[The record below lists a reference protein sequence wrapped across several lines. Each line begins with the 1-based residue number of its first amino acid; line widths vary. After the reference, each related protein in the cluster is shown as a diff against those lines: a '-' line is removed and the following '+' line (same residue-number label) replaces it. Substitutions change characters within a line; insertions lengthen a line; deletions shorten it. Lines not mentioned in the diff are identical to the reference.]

1 MATLELA
8 IDATKAQ
15 QGAQVAQQAFTQVQ
29 KAAEG
34 AARSVQVSSQAVSA
48 AFQAT
53 GGTVQVAGGITATAK
68 ALSELNVAAAS
79 SNAARL
85 LLEIG
90 KTAQDFRDVA
100 AGIPSVTRP
109 IIETIDVF
117 DDLGVKVG
125 ETSRVIGTVTEK
137 TTRFGTVFATLN
149 GIIKANPL
157 LAAATAI
164 SAIGTALTLFTSES
178 KQAADAY
185 RGFTEEL
192 AKTRISDEAAAILG
206 IRGPGAQGR
215 AGALQRAAEF
225 TAAGGAFT
233 TGQLPGYDRE
243 IAQFLQRQG
252 TARQQ
257 AIAQEYLQT
266 GGTLRT
272 TMQPSPGLQGMVP
285 VQERVPGLPGTIE
298 LTRQQTEALL
308 KELYATNQKQLDAEK
323 ASAAA
328 ADDAAKARRQIADQL
343 QAQLVQFGD
352 LPTALGGQMVSNTQP
367 NLGYRPPYFL
377 EVPQYQF
384 GAGPAV
390 QERMPQVG
398 FPTGGYAT
406 AGYQYSNGRLRPEYQ
421 VEPGQAPPLLARPDR
436 ITMTDTGGTATM
448 ASQAFEN
455 AVVTAAAIANYKK
468 QEEEAARR
476 VAENFQRAADYAGQV
491 GGSLGSA
498 FADVLM
504 KTTTLRQAFASIVA
518 SFARQGLADIG
529 SAIFRGAVSG
539 LTPNQA
545 SANVGINQQ
554 TQA

>member
-100 AGIPSVTRP
+100 AGIPRVTRP

-298 LTRQQTEALL
+298 LTRQQTESLL
-308 KELYATNQKQLDAEK
+308 KELYATNQKQLDADK
-323 ASAAA
+323 VSAAA
-328 ADDAAKARRQIADQL
+328 ADDAAKARRQIADKL
-343 QAQLVQFGD
+343 QEQAE
-352 LPTALGGQMVSNTQP
+352 S
-367 NLGYRPPYFL
+367 PYI
-377 EVPQYQF
+377 QF
-384 GAGPAV
+384 GAGPEFDPRSWRT
-390 QERMPQVG
+390 QMPTVG
-398 FPTGGYAT
+398 LPGGPLRGAE
-406 AGYQYSNGRLRPEYQ
+406 YQYSNGRLRPEYQ
-421 VEPGQAPPLLARPDR
+421 VEPGQAPPLVARPDR

-518 SFARQGLADIG
+518 SFARQGLSDIG
-529 SAIFRGAVSG
+529 AAIFRGAVNG
-539 LTPNQA
+539 LTPQQ
-545 SANVGINQQ
+545 SANNQPAK
-554 TQA
+554 T

>member
-15 QGAQVAQQAFTQVQ
+15 QGAQVAQQAFVQVQ
-29 KAAEG
+29 KGAEG
-34 AARSVQVSSQAVSA
+34 AAQAAAKTGQAVADSGAKMNA

-53 GGTVQVAGGITATAK
+53 GGSIQIAGGIAQTAK
-68 ALSELNVAAAS
+68 AFGELNIQAGLFNS
-79 SNAARL
+79 SRL

-90 KTAQDFRDVA
+90 KTSLEFRQLA
-100 AGIPSVTRP
+100 SSAKESGSAFAR
-109 IIETIDVF
+109 
-117 DDLGVKVG
+117 LGAFI
-125 ETSRVIGTVTEK
+125 RQ
-137 TTRFGTVFATLN
+137 
-149 GIIKANPL
+149 NPL
-157 LAAATAI
+157 LTSAAALSAAATAI
-164 SAIGTALTLFTSES
+164 GFLSDKTDKAASSTEKAIDRFQKLRQEIEQLKVDAATAEFLGMQGPRSQQQLTTAVAIGREIRQTGVGLNLQDVSQTPLAEPLKPIVARVVGQSGVEALEGKYGYGMSMAQSQRVLSELV
-178 KQAADAY
+178 K
-185 RGFTEEL
+185 EL
-192 AKTRISDEAAAILG
+192 ERQVKAEKENTG
-206 IRGPGAQGR
+206 
-215 AGALQRAAEF
+215 AAEEA
-225 TAAGGAFT
+225 TK
-233 TGQLPGYDRE
+233 
-243 IAQFLQRQG
+243 
-252 TARQQ
+252 ARQEITEQ
-257 AIAQEYLQT
+257 
-266 GGTLRT
+266 LR
-272 TMQPSPGLQGMVP
+272 M
-285 VQERVPGLPGTIE
+285 
-298 LTRQQTEALL
+298 
-308 KELYATNQKQLDAEK
+308 
-323 ASAAA
+323 
-328 ADDAAKARRQIADQL
+328 
-343 QAQLVQFGD
+343 QLVQFGAEP
-352 LPTALGGQMVSNTQP
+352 LPGALGGFETR
-367 NLGYRPPYFL
+367 GYQPPYFIQRPTVAPGTY
-377 EVPQYQF
+377 EF
-384 GAGPAV
+384 GAGPV
-390 QERMPQVG
+390 PQQFPQVG

-545 SANVGINQQ
+545 GANVGINQQ
-554 TQA
+554 PQG

>member
-15 QGAQVAQQAFTQVQ
+15 QGAQVAEQAMTRVT

-34 AARSVQVSSQAVSA
+34 TGKAVQDAGAKMSA

-53 GGTVQVAGGITATAK
+53 GGSIQIAGGLAQTAK
-68 ALSELNVAAAS
+68 AFGELNVQAGLFNS
-79 SNAARL
+79 SRL

-90 KTAQDFRDVA
+90 KTAQDFRELS
-100 AGIPSVTRP
+100 AGVT
-109 IIETIDVF
+109 
-117 DDLGVKVG
+117 GVSGAFGVL
-125 ETSRVIGTVTEK
+125 
-137 TTRFGTVFATLN
+137 TT
-149 GIIKANPL
+149 IIKANPL

-164 SAIGTALTLFTSES
+164 GTIASAIGLFASETDKATESYRKFGDSLRELRIDAQTA
-178 KQAADAY
+178 AY
-185 RGFTEEL
+185 
-192 AKTRISDEAAAILG
+192 LG
-206 IRGPGAQGR
+206 IAGPGAGAQAQRLIEASRTAQQGGQGINIR
-215 AGALQRAAEF
+215 EFQGTELDRRAAE
-225 TAAGGAFT
+225 
-233 TGQLPGYDRE
+233 
-243 IAQFLQRQG
+243 IAQRQLAG
-252 TARQQ
+252 TYQGGLLAEFQ
-257 AIAQEYLQT
+257 AT
-266 GGTLRT
+266 GGTTRF
-272 TMQPSPGLQGMVP
+272 GGARG
-285 VQERVPGLPGTIE
+285 ERQIFTPGLPDIQ
-298 LTRQQTEALL
+298 LTQQQTQELL
-308 KELYATNQKQLDAEK
+308 RELFQETQKQLDAEK

-328 ADDAAKARRQIADQL
+328 ADQAAKARQQIAEKL
-343 QAQLVQFGD
+343 QEQAESPYIQFGAGPA
-352 LPTALGGQMVSNTQP
+352 LPGALGGFETR
-367 NLGYRPPYFL
+367 GYQPPYFIQRPTVAPGTY
-377 EVPQYQF
+377 EF

-390 QERMPQVG
+390 QTEMPQVG

-406 AGYQYSNGRLRPEYQ
+406 AGYQYSGGRLRPEYQ

-518 SFARQGLADIG
+518 SFARQGLSDIG
-529 SAIFRGAVSG
+529 TAIFRGAVAG
-539 LTPNQA
+539 LTPQQ
-545 SANVGINQQ
+545 SANNQPAK
-554 TQA
+554 T

>member
-68 ALSELNVAAAS
+68 ALGDLNAAAAA

-90 KTAQDFRDVA
+90 KTAQDFKEVA
-100 AGIPSVTRP
+100 AGVQSVSTSF
-109 IIETIDVF
+109 DVY
-117 DDLGVKVG
+117 GNKI
-125 ETSRVIGTVTEK
+125 TTVTQA
-137 TTRFGTVFATLN
+137 TSRFGTVFATLN

-225 TAAGGAFT
+225 TAAGGVVT
-233 TGQLPGYDRE
+233 TGQLPGYERE
-243 IAQFLQRQG
+243 VAQFLVNQGDVRQQFR
-252 TARQQ
+252 ARQFL
-257 AIAQEYLQT
+257 ET
-266 GGTLRT
+266 GGTTR
-272 TMQPSPGLQGMVP
+272 MGPGQFSRE
-285 VQERVPGLPGTIE
+285 QFVPGLPGDIA

-308 KELYATNQKQLDAEK
+308 KELYATNQKQLDADK

-343 QAQLVQFGD
+343 QAQLVQFGAE
-352 LPTALGGQMVSNTQP
+352 PAQPGALGGFETR
-367 NLGYRPPYFL
+367 GYQPPYFIQRPTVAPGTY
-377 EVPQYQF
+377 EF

-390 QERMPQVG
+390 QTQMPQVG

-421 VEPGQAPPLLARPDR
+421 VEPGQAPPLVARPDR

-518 SFARQGLADIG
+518 SFARQGLSDIG
-529 SAIFRGAVSG
+529 AAIFRGAVNG
-539 LTPNQA
+539 LTPQQ
-545 SANVGINQQ
+545 SANNQPAK
-554 TQA
+554 T

>member
-68 ALSELNVAAAS
+68 ALTDLNAAAAS

-90 KTAQDFRDVA
+90 KTAQDFKEVA
-100 AGIPSVTRP
+100 AGVQNVSTTFDIYGNKVT
-109 IIETIDVF
+109 
-117 DDLGVKVG
+117 
-125 ETSRVIGTVTEK
+125 TVTQA
-137 TTRFGTVFATLN
+137 TGRFGTVFATLN

-328 ADDAAKARRQIADQL
+328 ADQAAKARQQIAEKL
-343 QAQLVQFGD
+343 QEQAE
-352 LPTALGGQMVSNTQP
+352 S
-367 NLGYRPPYFL
+367 PYI
-377 EVPQYQF
+377 QF
-384 GAGPAV
+384 GAGPAFDP
-390 QERMPQVG
+390 RSWRTSMPTVG
-398 FPTGGYAT
+398 LPGGPLRGAE
-406 AGYQYSNGRLRPEYQ
+406 YQYAGGRLRSQYQ
-421 VEPGQAPPLLARPDR
+421 VEIGQAPPLIARPEQ
-436 ITMTDTGGTATM
+436 MTPNYGVMAGGSTVM
-448 ASQAFEN
+448 AQFDQMIERSVAM
-455 AVVTAAAIANYKK
+455 AAAIAAHK
-468 QEEEAARR
+468 QKEVENAKRIAELKAEEARY
-476 VAENFQRAADYAGQV
+476 AEQAANYAGQLGASV
-491 GGSLGSA
+491 GSA

-518 SFARQGLADIG
+518 SFARQGLSDVGA
-529 SAIFRGAVSG
+529 AIFRGAVSG
-539 LTPNQA
+539 LTPTQA
-545 SANVGINQQ
+545 GSNVGINNKP
-554 TQA
+554 AP